1 MLIILVILLLFLQ
14 VLQVGAM
21 NTLREARTRKNITQA
36 ELAAATGCSQ
46 VHISAIEVG
55 RSKPSIALA
64 KKLANKLDINVLKI
78 LDLETK

>member
-1 MLIILVILLLFLQ
+1 MLIILVLLLLFLQ

-21 NTLREARTRKNITQA
+21 NTLREARKRKNITQA